1 MTTMNQHTEKLI
13 AKSGKKVFS
22 MYLSTILNTSNVS
35 EFIVANIHFL
45 GRLRIGLRVS
55 LCILLFSSLT

>member
-22 MYLSTILNTSNVS
+22 MYLSTILNTSTVS

-45 GRLRIGLRVS
+45 G
-55 LCILLFSSLT
+55 